1 MLNYTKS
8 RFAGKSKILIFIL
21 LTCININYAFAQT
34 WKSFTTINSGLPD
47 NMVNSITISSDSTV
61 WFATDAGLAS
71 YKNNIWN
78 AFKTDDGLSS
88 NKLNFVS
95 FLPLDSK
102 KLWAASNSGATILNV
117 NSSSSISDPQY
128 ITKAN
133 NNIVSDTVTVIDLDG
148 LSNNWIGTD
157 KGLSVITNSGVYNF
171 TEENGFESGKV
182 NSLKS
187 LSDNWVHIGTAGGG
201 VKRLKYNGI
210 DAITSASE
218 IITTW
223 SGLASDSVLTI
234 YVTDDTLRWYGTTE
248 GVSTHFGS
256 EDTKDINYWGRY
268 NNITSGIIDNYVRAI
283 IRDNYGNM
291 WFGTRGGLSKLSPDK
306 SSWQS
311 FTEQDGLISNN
322 IFDLEVDSNNNL
334 WIATDKGVSYLT
346 NLSVSVH
353 QKGPIDYQIKLTNY
367 PNPYNPETK
376 IDYTIPKS
384 GKVKLEVF
392 NIQGSLIKVLVDKTQ
407 SAGNYQVLFGG
418 DNIPSG
424 IYMYR
429 LTTERSSITKKMVL
443 IR

>member
-1 MLNYTKS
+1 M
-8 RFAGKSKILIFIL
+8 KSKILIFIL
-21 LTCININYAFAQT
+21 LPCININYLFAQT
-34 WKSFTTINSGLPD
+34 WQSFTAANSGLPD
-47 NMVNSITISSDSTV
+47 NMVNSITISSDGIV

-71 YKNNIWN
+71 YKDNIWN
-78 AFKTDDGLSS
+78 VFKTDDGLSS

-95 FLPLDSK
+95 FLPLDSN

-117 NSSSSISDPQY
+117 NSSNSVSDPQY

-133 NNIVSDTVTVIDLDG
+133 NNIVSDTVTVIDMDG
-148 LSNNWIGTD
+148 LLSNWIGTD

-171 TEENGFESGKV
+171 TQENGFESGKV

-187 LSDNWVHIGTAGGG
+187 LSDNWVHIGTSGGG

-210 DAITSASE
+210 DGITAASE

-234 YVTDDTLRWYGTTE
+234 YVTSNGLRWYGTTE
-248 GVSTHFGS
+248 GVSTHFG
-256 EDTKDINYWGRY
+256 EDTKDINNWGRY
-268 NNITSGIIDNYVRAI
+268 NTQTSGIIDNYVRAI
-283 IRDNYGNM
+283 ISDNYGDM
-291 WFGTRGGLSKLSPDK
+291 WFGTRKGLSKLSAEE

-322 IFDLEVDSNNNL
+322 IFDLKVDRDNNL
-334 WIATDKGVSYLT
+334 WIATDKGVSYFIT
-346 NLSVSVH
+346 QPTSVH
-353 QKGPIDYQIKLTNY
+353 QKEKIDYQIKAVNY
-367 PNPYNPETK
+367 PNPFNPETK
-376 IDYTIPKS
+376 IEYTIPKS

-392 NIQGSLIKVLVDKTQ
+392 DNLGRLIKVLVEKTQ
-407 SAGNYQVLFGG
+407 NAGKYQVLFGG

-424 IYMYR
+424 IYLYR
-429 LTTERSSITKKMVL
+429 LTTEQSSITKKMVL

>member
-1 MLNYTKS
+1 M
-8 RFAGKSKILIFIL
+8 KSKILILIL
-21 LTCININYAFAQT
+21 LTCININYFFAQT
-34 WKSFTTINSGLPD
+34 WKSFTAANSGLPD
-47 NMVNSITISSDSTV
+47 NMVNSITISSDGTV

-78 AFKTDDGLSS
+78 VFKTDDGLSS

-117 NSSSSISDPQY
+117 NSNNSISDPQY

-133 NNIVSDTVTVIDLDG
+133 KEIVSDTVTVIELDN

-171 TEENGFESGKV
+171 TQENGFESGKV

-187 LSDNWVHIGTAGGG
+187 LSGNWVHIGTAGGG
-201 VKRLKYNGI
+201 VKRLQYNGV
-210 DAITSASE
+210 DGITAASE

-248 GVSTHFGS
+248 GVSTHFGN

-268 NNITSGIIDNYVRAI
+268 NTYTSGIIDNYVRAI

-291 WFGTRGGLSKLSPDK
+291 WFGTRKGLSK
-306 SSWQS
+306 
-311 FTEQDGLISNN
+311 I
-322 IFDLEVDSNNNL
+322 IC
-334 WIATDKGVSYLT
+334 
-346 NLSVSVH
+346 
-353 QKGPIDYQIKLTNY
+353 
-367 PNPYNPETK
+367 
-376 IDYTIPKS
+376 
-384 GKVKLEVF
+384 
-392 NIQGSLIKVLVDKTQ
+392 
-407 SAGNYQVLFGG
+407 
-418 DNIPSG
+418 
-424 IYMYR
+424 
-429 LTTERSSITKKMVL
+429 
-443 IR
+443 

>member
-1 MLNYTKS
+1 MKS
-8 RFAGKSKILIFIL
+8 RILFFIL
-21 LTCININYAFAQT
+21 LTCINIDYFFAQT
-34 WKSFTTINSGLPD
+34 WKSYTTANSGLPD
-47 NMVNSITISSDSTV
+47 NMVNSITISSDGTV

-71 YKNNIWN
+71 YKNNSWN
-78 AFKTDDGLSS
+78 VFKTDDGLSS

-95 FLPLDSK
+95 FLPLDSRI
-102 KLWAASNSGATILNV
+102 LWTATNSGATILNV
-117 NSSSSISDPQY
+117 NSNNSISDPQY

-133 NNIVSDTVTVIDLDG
+133 NQIVSDTVTVIDLDN

-171 TEENGFESGKV
+171 TKENGFESGKV

-210 DAITSASE
+210 DAITAASE

-248 GVSTHFGS
+248 GVSTHFGT
-256 EDTKDINYWGRY
+256 DTKDINNWWIY
-268 NNITSGIIDNYVRAI
+268 NTYSSSIIDNYVRAI

-291 WFGTRGGLSKLSPDK
+291 WFGTKKGISKLSPDK

-322 IFDLEVDSNNNL
+322 IFDLEVDSVNNL

-346 NLSVSVH
+346 NPPTSVH
-353 QKGPIDYQIKLTNY
+353 QKGEIDYQIKLANY
-367 PNPYNPETK
+367 PNPFNPVTK

-392 NIQGSLIKVLVDKTQ
+392 DNLGSLIKVLVDKTQ
-407 SAGNYQVLFGG
+407 NAGNYQVLFGG

-424 IYMYR
+424 IYLYR
-429 LTTERSSITKKMVL
+429 LTTEQSSLTKKMVL

>member
-1 MLNYTKS
+1 M
-8 RFAGKSKILIFIL
+8 KSKILLLIL
-21 LTCININYAFAQT
+21 LTCININYLFAQT
-34 WKSFTTINSGLPD
+34 WKSFTTANSGLPD
-47 NMVNSITISSDSTV
+47 NMVNSITISNDGAV
-61 WFATDAGLAS
+61 WFATDSGLAS
-71 YKNNIWN
+71 YKNNSWN
-78 AFKTDDGLSS
+78 VFKTNEGLSS

-95 FLPLDSK
+95 FLPLNSK

-117 NSSSSISDPQY
+117 NSSTSISDPEY

-133 NNIVSDTVTVIDLDG
+133 NNIVSDTVTAIELDS

-171 TEENGFESGKV
+171 TEENGFEGSKV

-210 DAITSASE
+210 DGITAASE

-234 YVTDDTLRWYGTTE
+234 YVTDDMVRWYGTTK
-248 GVSTHFGS
+248 GVSTHFG
-256 EDTKDINYWGRY
+256 DLTDDINSWGRY
-268 NNITSGIIDNYVRAI
+268 NTNISDIIDNYVRAI
-283 IRDNYGNM
+283 IRDNDGNM
-291 WFGTRGGLSKLSPDK
+291 WFGTRKGLSKLSPDK

-322 IFDLEVDSNNNL
+322 IFDLEVDSVNNL

-346 NLSVSVH
+346 NPPNSVH
-353 QKGPIDYQIKLTNY
+353 QKEPIDYKIKLTNY
-367 PNPYNPETK
+367 PNPFNPETK
-376 IDYTIPKS
+376 IDYTIPES
-384 GKVKLEVF
+384 GKVKIEVF

-407 SAGNYQVLFGG
+407 NAGNYHILFGG

-424 IYMYR
+424 IYLYR

>member
-1 MLNYTKS
+1 M
-8 RFAGKSKILIFIL
+8 KSKVLILIL
-21 LTCININYAFAQT
+21 LTCINIDYLFAQT
-34 WKSFTTINSGLPD
+34 WQSFTAANSPLPD

-71 YKNNIWN
+71 YKNNFWN
-78 AFKTDDGLSS
+78 VFKTEDGLSS

-117 NSSSSISDPQY
+117 NSNNSISDPQY
-128 ITKAN
+128 ITKVN
-133 NNIVSDTVTVIDLDG
+133 NNIVSDTVRVIDMDG
-148 LSNNWIGTD
+148 LLNNWIGTD

-171 TEENGFESGKV
+171 TKENGFESSTV

-187 LSDNWVHIGTAGGG
+187 LSDNWVHVGTAGGG

-210 DAITSASE
+210 DAVTAASE

-248 GVSTHFGS
+248 GVSTHFGT
-256 EDTKDINYWGRY
+256 DTKDINNWGRY
-268 NNITSGIIDNYVRAI
+268 NTFTSSIIDNYVRAI
-283 IRDNYGNM
+283 IRDNNGNM
-291 WFGTRGGLSKLSPDK
+291 WFGTRSGLSKLSPDK

-322 IFDLEVDSNNNL
+322 IFDLEVDSDNNL

-346 NLSVSVH
+346 NLSSSVH
-353 QKGPIDYQIKLTNY
+353 QKGTIDYQIKLANY
-367 PNPYNPETK
+367 PNPFNPVTK

-392 NIQGSLIKVLVDKTQ
+392 DNLGSLIKVLVDKTQ
-407 SAGNYQVLFGG
+407 NAGNYQVLFSG

-424 IYMYR
+424 IYLYR
-429 LTTERSSITKKMVL
+429 LTTERSSITKKMIL

>member
-1 MLNYTKS
+1 MKLI
-8 RFAGKSKILIFIL
+8 ILIFIL
-21 LTCININYAFAQT
+21 LTCINIDYLFAQT
-34 WKSFTTINSGLPD
+34 WKSFTFANSGLPD
-47 NMVNSITISSDSTV
+47 NMVNSITISSDGTV

-71 YKNNIWN
+71 YKNNSWN
-78 AFKTDDGLSS
+78 VFKTDDGLSS

-95 FLPLDSK
+95 FLPMDSK
-102 KLWAASNSGATILNV
+102 KLWAASNAGATILNV
-117 NSSSSISDPQY
+117 NSNNSISDPQY

-133 NNIVSDTVTVIDLDG
+133 NQIVSDTVTVIDLDN

-171 TEENGFESGKV
+171 TKENGFESSKV

-210 DAITSASE
+210 DAITAASE

-248 GVSTHFGS
+248 GVSTHFGT
-256 EDTKDINYWGRY
+256 DTKDINNWWIY
-268 NNITSGIIDNYVRAI
+268 NTYSSSIIDNYVRAI
-283 IRDNYGNM
+283 IRDNNGNM
-291 WFGTRGGLSKLSPDK
+291 WFGTKKGISKLSPDK

-322 IFDLEVDSNNNL
+322 IFDLEVDSVNNL

-346 NLSVSVH
+346 NPPTSVH
-353 QKGPIDYQIKLTNY
+353 QKGEIDYQIKLTNY
-367 PNPYNPETK
+367 PNPFNPATK
-376 IDYTIPKS
+376 IDYTIPKFS
-384 GKVKLEVF
+384 KVKLEVF
-392 NIQGSLIKVLVDKTQ
+392 DNLGSLIKVLVDKTQ
-407 SAGNYQVLFGG
+407 NAGNYQVLFGG
-418 DNIPSG
+418 DNVPSG
-424 IYMYR
+424 IYLYR